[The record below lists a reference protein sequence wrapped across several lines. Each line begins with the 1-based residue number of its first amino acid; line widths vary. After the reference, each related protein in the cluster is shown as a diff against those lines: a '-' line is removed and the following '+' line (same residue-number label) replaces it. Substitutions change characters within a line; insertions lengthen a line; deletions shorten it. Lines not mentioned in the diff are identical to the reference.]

1 MLTWSKIYVIVSL
14 TRVSAQ
20 QRFKKARFVFLSKLQ
35 QTSTAA
41 KKEADFEATDPIWEE
56 LK

>member
-1 MLTWSKIYVIVSL
+1 
-14 TRVSAQ
+14 
-20 QRFKKARFVFLSKLQ
+20 LQ

-56 LK
+56 LKWVF